1 MDLLFFESFPQV
13 SAFAFYLSIPYILGM
28 EVINTYGRMNPERY
42 FLNKKYFD
50 SSLIELLERQ
60 TKQIENQKF
69 TIKVYKSRH

>member
-13 SAFAFYLSIPYILGM
+13 SAFAFYLSISYTLGM

-42 FLNKKYFD
+42 FLNKEYFD

-69 TIKVYKSRH
+69 TIEVYKSRH